1 MDHPLVFKERL
12 WPGTLGWV
20 SVLAFAGTLGLTMGP
35 TRPWLAAGVGLAAL
49 AVGVGLA
56 SLTAA
61 RVEVSDGS
69 LTAGAARIPAR
80 LLGAGQTLDREMLRA
95 ALGPGSDAR
104 DYVLLR
110 SWLPGAVSFPV
121 IDPADSTPRWVV
133 STRRPEA
140 LLAAVEAARAQAA
153 HSEQIG

>member
-1 MDHPLVFKERL
+1 MFKERL
-12 WPGTLGWV
+12 WPGALGWA
-20 SVLAFAGTLGLTMGP
+20 SILAFAGVLGLAMGP
-35 TRPWLAAGVGLAAL
+35 ARPWLAAGVGLVAL
-49 AVGVGLA
+49 AVGCALA
-56 SLTAA
+56 YLTAS
-61 RVEVSDGS
+61 RVEVRDGS
-69 LTAGAARIPAR
+69 LIAGAARIPAR
-80 LLGAGQTLDREMLRA
+80 LLGAGKTLDREMLRA

-121 IDPADSTPRWVV
+121 VDPADSTPRWVV